1 MMATTSGRIGQQKEQ
16 QQGRIVAW
24 GLMLLML
31 CSGLSGCGS
40 DKQTEPGKYLF
51 AVTYSNHAWGKTS
64 KGLVVTA
71 QGDLYQYDVSTTAA
85 ELPEPGITSDD
96 ALSRYFEAARF
107 EFVRALDKTQL
118 DNLWRASQQMQN
130 TTLTAP
136 ASICR
141 DAGQFQYLVFQPKIS
156 QQQMVLLYQTG
167 DFRREQTDRSGDA
180 ARAYLMQLA
189 QELKIA
195 WLLDPTG
202 NNWCSGL

>member
-1 MMATTSGRIGQQKEQ
+1 MTATTSRRLSQQRQK
-16 QQGRIVAW
+16 QGRIVAW

-31 CSGLSGCGS
+31 CGGLSGCGS
-40 DKQTEPGKYLF
+40 DKQTGPGKYLF
-51 AVTYSNHAWGKTS
+51 AVTYNNHAWGKTS

-141 DAGQFQYLVFQPKIS
+141 DAGLFQYLVFQPKTS
-156 QQQMVLLYQTG
+156 QQQMVVLYQTG